1 MYPNSITKVPS
12 PTLAFHNDTE
22 PRKESGIGIVPG
34 PQELDSSAN
43 EGSDDAPAA
52 VVRIRGLPARAEIE
66 PLLTHVSS
74 AKPTKEKKIEQAFRQ
89 WAGARGHATSG
100 TAHGGT
106 DESADEVA
114 PKPRGTRG
122 EGGEH
127 GRIRVALPAIDSQGI
142 GRQGFGALGGTP
154 SLVGAAIDRVRGT
167 RTRSRSAH
175 PQYAARMTAVGPR
188 TTLIYSRSVFC

>member
-1 MYPNSITKVPS
+1 M
-12 PTLAFHNDTE
+12 
-22 PRKESGIGIVPG
+22 PG

-114 PKPRGTRG
+114 PEPRGNGVQLTRAWAHFEILKASLAEMG
-122 EGGEH
+122 LETTKEQPPSS
-127 GRIRVALPAIDSQGI
+127 ALTL
-142 GRQGFGALGGTP
+142 LG
-154 SLVGAAIDRVRGT
+154 VE
-167 RTRSRSAH
+167 
-175 PQYAARMTAVGPR
+175 
-188 TTLIYSRSVFC
+188 IY